1 MVEALSGGAG
11 DSGNFGDAGDLGDAG
26 GHLVE
31 VGQSFPGP
39 HVGRVFHDEE
49 FADDDVFAEVAVQQV
64 VAQVAGRGVWLALAV
79 VVADFDGCCRC
90 RQGEQDDQADD
101 E

>member
-64 VAQVAGRGVWLALAV
+64 VALVAGRGVWLSLAV
-79 VVADFDGCCRC
+79 VVADFDGCSGC

-101 E
+101 Q